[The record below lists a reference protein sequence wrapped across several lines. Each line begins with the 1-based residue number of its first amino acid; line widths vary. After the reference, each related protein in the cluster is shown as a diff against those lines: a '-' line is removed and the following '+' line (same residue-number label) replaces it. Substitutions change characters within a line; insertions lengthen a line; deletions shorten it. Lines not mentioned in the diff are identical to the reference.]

1 MVIRY
6 GAGKEG
12 VEAEGTHVQ
21 VEGDWFVQLLDLH
34 LHCEERLHCGEET
47 LEHGWVQL
55 EEDVLVQLVQQ
66 LVLHVPTSWPCL
78 YVHVCEG
85 GKALLCHL
93 DVEGGDQLCQLVDE
107 GGGEVCQLDVEGGGE
122 VCKLGVEGDDDQLCC
137 DWVGDG
143 QAGETLPNLC
153 AHVHCHT
160 P

>member
-55 EEDVLVQLVQQ
+55 EEDVLVQLVQLRQQ
-66 LVLHVPTSWPCL
+66 LDLHVPTSWSCL

-93 DVEGGDQLCQLVDE
+93 NVEESGLYLPAGLV
-107 GGGEVCQLDVEGGGE
+107 LP
-122 VCKLGVEGDDDQLCC
+122 LRPA
-137 DWVGDG
+137 G
-143 QAGETLPNLC
+143 QHSKMKNLAYFSC
-153 AHVHCHT
+153 
-160 P
+160 